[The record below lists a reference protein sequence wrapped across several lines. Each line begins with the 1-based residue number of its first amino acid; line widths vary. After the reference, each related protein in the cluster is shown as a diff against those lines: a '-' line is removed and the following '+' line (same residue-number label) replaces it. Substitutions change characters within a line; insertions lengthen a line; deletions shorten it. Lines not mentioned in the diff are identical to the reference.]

1 MSKPLV
7 LVVDDDESVR
17 RYLSSLLVSIGY
29 EVQCFPSGDK
39 AVAALAVA
47 AVSPAVILLDLV
59 MPGMSGLETLD
70 HLRRTHAGTPV
81 IVLSTVAQISTVVD
95 AIRRGASDYLTKSF
109 EDQELALALQKVME
123 KQDHGSTVARLRP
136 RPEAEERGF
145 VSASPRVLR
154 IKEIGRQVA
163 DTDAPV
169 LILGPSGVGKEVLAR
184 YIHGQSRRS
193 GHAFVKVNC
202 AALPDD
208 LLESELFGYERGAF
222 SGAMREKPGLFE
234 LADGGTILLDEI
246 GEMSVHLQAKL
257 LHVLQDGEFT
267 RLGGRQTVKVDARV
281 MASTN
286 VHLDQ
291 AVAAGRFREDLFFR
305 LNVIR
310 VELPPLRDRREDI
323 TPLCA
328 HFLKQ
333 YAARYK
339 SPLRELPRELREA
352 FLRHDWPGNVRELEN
367 AVRRYVILGDTAAS
381 LAELR
386 SQSLADG
393 REAGPAEPRAPREAV
408 PDGISLRK
416 VGAQAAEDAERRL
429 LSRVLSE
436 TRWNRREAASQLKIS
451 YKALLNKLKKW
462 EVDGPLPV
470 HIAHAGDPVPVRKP
484 RTHGF
489 PVAAAAT
496 ARHLDGNVL
505 TREGNVTGLIR
516 EEVVIHQECWPRP
529 AVVR

>member
-1 MSKPLV
+1 MTKPLV

-17 RYLSSLLVSIGY
+17 RYLSSLLTSLGY
-29 EVQCFPSGDK
+29 DVQCLPSGDK
-39 AVAALAVA
+39 VVAALAVSA
-47 AVSPAVILLDLV
+47 PPAVVLLDLV
-59 MPGMSGLETLD
+59 MPGMSGLDTLD
-70 HLRRTHAGTPV
+70 CIKRSHPRIPV
-81 IVLSTVAQISTVVD
+81 IVLSTVAQTSTVVD

-109 EDQELALALQKVME
+109 EDQELAVALQNVME
-123 KQDHGSTVARLRP
+123 NQERRPEVARLRP
-136 RPEAEERGF
+136 RPDAEEGGF

-184 YIHGQSRRS
+184 YIHRQSRRAPQ
-193 GHAFVKVNC
+193 GFLKVNC

-222 SGAMREKPGLFE
+222 SGAMNQKPGLFE

-267 RLGGRQTVKVDARV
+267 RLGGRQVVKVDARV

-286 VHLDQ
+286 VQLDE

-310 VELPPLRDRREDI
+310 VEVPPLRERREDI
-323 TPLCA
+323 APLCA
-328 HFLKQ
+328 HFLRH

-352 FLRHDWPGNVRELEN
+352 FVRHDWPGNVRELEN
-367 AVRRYVILGDTAAS
+367 AVRRYVILGDAEAS
-381 LAELR
+381 LSELR
-386 SQSLADG
+386 SRG
-393 REAGPAEPRAPREAV
+393 RAEGAAPRPEEAPAPRAAATRGV
-408 PDGISLRK
+408 SLRK
-416 VGAQAAEDAERRL
+416 VAAQAAEDAERRL
-429 LSRVLSE
+429 LSRVLAE
-436 TRWNRREAASQLKIS
+436 TRWNRREAAAQLKIS

-462 EVDGPLPV
+462 EVDDSVPPLV
-470 HIAHAGDPVPVRKP
+470 AQAGDAVPTRKQVAY
-484 RTHGF
+484 GF
-489 PVAAAAT
+489 PLVPAVSGRQMEGGVVA
-496 ARHLDGNVL
+496 
-505 TREGNVTGLIR
+505 REDHVIGLIR
-516 EEVVIHQECWPRP
+516 EDVVVEHRRWPRP
-529 AVVR
+529 ASR

>member
-1 MSKPLV
+1 M
-7 LVVDDDESVR
+7 
-17 RYLSSLLVSIGY
+17 
-29 EVQCFPSGDK
+29 
-39 AVAALAVA
+39 
-47 AVSPAVILLDLV
+47 
-59 MPGMSGLETLD
+59 
-70 HLRRTHAGTPV
+70 
-81 IVLSTVAQISTVVD
+81 
-95 AIRRGASDYLTKSF
+95 
-109 EDQELALALQKVME
+109 
-123 KQDHGSTVARLRP
+123 
-136 RPEAEERGF
+136 
-145 VSASPRVLR
+145 
-154 IKEIGRQVA
+154 
-163 DTDAPV
+163 
-169 LILGPSGVGKEVLAR
+169 
-184 YIHGQSRRS
+184 
-193 GHAFVKVNC
+193 KVNC

-257 LHVLQDGEFT
+257 LHVLQDGEYT

-323 TPLCA
+323 PLLCA

-393 REAGPAEPRAPREAV
+393 REAGPEPRAPREVGPGRNLPAQGRRPGGRGCGAPAPQPRAQRDAV
-408 PDGISLRK
+408 EPAGSGLPAQDLLQGLAEQAEE
-416 VGAQAAEDAERRL
+416 VGSGRPGPRAHRARR
-429 LSRVLSE
+429 RPGAGA
-436 TRWNRREAASQLKIS
+436 EAA
-451 YKALLNKLKKW
+451 
-462 EVDGPLPV
+462 DTRGP
-470 HIAHAGDPVPVRKP
+470 R
-484 RTHGF
+484 
-489 PVAAAAT
+489 T

-516 EEVVIHQECWPRP
+516 EEVVIHQERWPRP

>member
-1 MSKPLV
+1 
-7 LVVDDDESVR
+7 
-17 RYLSSLLVSIGY
+17 
-29 EVQCFPSGDK
+29 
-39 AVAALAVA
+39 
-47 AVSPAVILLDLV
+47 
-59 MPGMSGLETLD
+59 
-70 HLRRTHAGTPV
+70 
-81 IVLSTVAQISTVVD
+81 
-95 AIRRGASDYLTKSF
+95 
-109 EDQELALALQKVME
+109 
-123 KQDHGSTVARLRP
+123 
-136 RPEAEERGF
+136 
-145 VSASPRVLR
+145 
-154 IKEIGRQVA
+154 
-163 DTDAPV
+163 
-169 LILGPSGVGKEVLAR
+169 
-184 YIHGQSRRS
+184 
-193 GHAFVKVNC
+193 
-202 AALPDD
+202 
-208 LLESELFGYERGAF
+208 
-222 SGAMREKPGLFE
+222 MREKPGLFE

-246 GEMSVHLQAKL
+246 GEMSAHLQAKL
-257 LHVLQDGEFT
+257 LHVLQDGEYT

-310 VELPPLRDRREDI
+310 IELPPLRDRREDI

-386 SQSLADG
+386 SQSWPTA
-393 REAGPAEPRAPREAV
+393 REAEPDPRAPREAV

-416 VGAQAAEDAERRL
+416 VGAQAAEEAERRL
-429 LSRVLSE
+429 LRRVLNE

-462 EVDGPLPV
+462 EVDGPVPASIG
-470 HIAHAGDPVPVRKP
+470 HGGDEVAVRKQ

-489 PVAAAAT
+489 PVVATAT
-496 ARHLDGNVL
+496 ARRLDGDVL

-529 AVVR
+529 AAR